1 MRKYTAEKYIELVE
15 DIDDDVL
22 QSHMKTEIEVISK
35 VEDSKNKTFIDLGAG
50 HGRILSDLAKIAR
63 NVISIELNPDMLK
76 ELKKRTEMYKNA
88 SVIEGDIQK
97 LSKLLENADVK
108 NPVLLLIQ
116 NTLGTI
122 EGDYKKVLAE
132 MKTVAQKYKG
142 EIVVS
147 LFRQEALKDWG
158 IKMYS
163 KITEMIGKPD
173 LEKTY
178 FEKGLFVSETGYT
191 SKWWNTA
198 EIEKM
203 KEFFGGKLINEVLTP
218 HFVII
223 HISLK

>member
-1 MRKYTAEKYIELVE
+1 
-15 DIDDDVL
+15 
-22 QSHMKTEIEVISK
+22 
-35 VEDSKNKTFIDLGAG
+35 
-50 HGRILSDLAKIAR
+50 
-63 NVISIELNPDMLK
+63 
-76 ELKKRTEMYKNA
+76 
-88 SVIEGDIQK
+88 
-97 LSKLLENADVK
+97 
-108 NPVLLLIQ
+108 
-116 NTLGTI
+116 
-122 EGDYKKVLAE
+122 

-223 HISLK
+223 QLLPRQLHAASVWWKWNETEKPDW